1 MISKYL
7 FVDKF
12 FRLHYLKYILRRV
25 EHRKCQTCIVMQQC
39 AGFGRAF
46 VANFKAK
53 VKDLK
58 RLLQCVKFSM
68 IITSIDYQASLVQ
81 W

>member
-1 MISKYL
+1 
-7 FVDKF
+7 
-12 FRLHYLKYILRRV
+12 
-25 EHRKCQTCIVMQQC
+25 MQQC

-53 VKDLK
+53 VKDLE
-58 RLLQCVKFSM
+58 RLLQFVKIIT
-68 IITSIDYQASLVQ
+68 IITSIYYQASLVQ